1 MLPLAYLRPVV
12 RQQVTRLRGVGQLSG
27 TSSWARRRRALT
39 ASVRRREFRL
49 EVASVPTREGCILWG
64 EVRTMPLEDRP
75 GHWGLVMPE
84 LLAIIL
90 IPLATI
96 VVVLVIWRV
105 QARIR
110 RHVLFQ
116 RARRQFHRQ
125 RERLE
130 AKLVRQ
136 IAVPVVA
143 GEVEWA
149 DCEFD
154 DEVLFLRE
162 RRGGRLAAVVL
173 VTLGTETSWL
183 PPADPESRRC
193 GVAVFRF
200 EKNGWIADPKVY
212 MNLTPEDV
220 VREFAGTMEVLWRD
234 TTRRV

>member
-1 MLPLAYLRPVV
+1 MPD
-12 RQQVTRLRGVGQLSG
+12 
-27 TSSWARRRRALT
+27 AL
-39 ASVRRREFRL
+39 L
-49 EVASVPTREGCILWG
+49 
-64 EVRTMPLEDRP
+64 
-75 GHWGLVMPE
+75 
-84 LLAIIL
+84 IIL
-90 IPLATI
+90 IPLATT
-96 VVVLVIWRV
+96 VVILVVWRV
-105 QARIR
+105 LARVR
-110 RHVLFQ
+110 YHVLFQ
-116 RARRQFHRQ
+116 QARRQFHRQ

-173 VTLGTETSWL
+173 VTLGTESAWL
-183 PPADPESRRC
+183 PPTEPESRRC

-200 EKNGWIADPKVY
+200 DKHGWTADPKVY

-220 VREFAGTMEVLWRD
+220 VREFSGTMEVLCRD
-234 TTRRV
+234 TTRRL